1 MIIISLLTNS
11 RCSAAL
17 SCSQA
22 LRLQGI
28 KTTHCF
34 SDLMAAQTVLIPLC
48 KLGYFAEC
56 RIEHAAKA
64 VRSGDNAQGEY

>member
-1 MIIISLLTNS
+1 MSIVSLLTNS

-17 SCSQA
+17 DCSQA

-28 KTTHCF
+28 KTTRCF
-34 SDLMAAQTVLIPLC
+34 SDLKAAQTVLIPFC
-48 KLGYFAEC
+48 KLGSFAEC

-64 VRSGDNAQGEY
+64 VQSGNNAQGEY